1 VQDRAGQTEPRI
13 PTCKELR
20 AQAAKAAPVRLVA
33 VVLEAEAPKNEVQ
46 ALPVEAADQVA
57 VVWGVPEPVAA
68 GAAAVEVVA
77 EQGIKSEL
85 FLAWTVA
92 LELLFLSASGSQ
104 RVTQR
109 KSSCFV

>member
-1 VQDRAGQTEPRI
+1 MEPRI

-20 AQAAKAAPVRLVA
+20 AQAAKAAPARVEA

-46 ALPVEAADQVA
+46 AVPVEAADRLA

-77 EQGIKSEL
+77 EQGIKSGIVFGL
-85 FLAWTVA
+85 DRCART
-92 LELLFLSASGSQ
+92 
-104 RVTQR
+104 
-109 KSSCFV
+109 FVKNFVSFGAVSE